1 MNKRFLTRCF
11 YASVIAVLFFI
22 TPVFSQ
28 AVADPNKGKLV
39 EAIKLM
45 DKGELDASITML
57 KDLQKL
63 DPDNYMYNYELG
75 YALYL
80 KKDYATA
87 IEVMEKLKA
96 SKEAN
101 DLLFQL
107 QGNAYDMSGNAEKA
121 GQTYADGLLRFPNS
135 GKLYLESG
143 IMNLKK
149 NDLKAALGNFEKGI
163 AVEPKFP
170 STYYWASRVW
180 LETPE
185 KLWGLMY
192 GEIFMNLESNSKRTA
207 EISKMLFDTYKS
219 QISITSPGHISVSF
233 SKNNVVTTNNIN
245 ADKLM
250 PYGVFVYERILMV
263 SALGYKE
270 LNINTLDSIRTN
282 FVGEYFKGKTAVTYP
297 NVLFSYQKKIVE
309 AGHMECY
316 NHWIL
321 HKGDE
326 GLFKSWLAAN
336 TEKWQAFLKWYNT
349 NRLVLDANNRF
360 SISDYL

>member
-1 MNKRFLTRCF
+1 MNNLFLTRCF
-11 YASVIAVLFFI
+11 YASVIAVLLFSS
-22 TPVFSQ
+22 PVFSQ
-28 AVADPNKGKLV
+28 AVADPNKAKLV

-45 DKGELDASITML
+45 DKGELDASLTIL

-75 YALYL
+75 YALFL
-80 KKDYATA
+80 KKDYAAA
-87 IEVMEKLKA
+87 IDVMEKLKT

-107 QGNAYDMSGNAEKA
+107 QGNAHDMIGNAEKA
-121 GQTYADGLLRFPNS
+121 VQTYADGLLRFPNS

-149 NDLKAALGNFEKGI
+149 NDLKAALGNFEKGM

-170 STYYWASRVW
+170 SNYYWASRIW
-180 LETPE
+180 MGTPE

-207 EISKMLFDTYKS
+207 EISKLLFDTYKS
-219 QISITSPGHISVSF
+219 QINVTAPGHFSVSF
-233 SKNNVVTTNNIN
+233 SKNNIVTANTTNP
-245 ADKLM
+245 DKIL
-250 PYGVFVYERILMV
+250 PYGVTVYERLLMI
-263 SALGYKE
+263 SALGLKE
-270 LNINTLDSIRTN
+270 VNINTLDSIRTN
-282 FVGEYFKGKTAVTYP
+282 FVGEYFKGKTAATYP

-309 AGHMECY
+309 AGHMEGY
-316 NHWIL
+316 NHWVL
-321 HKGDE
+321 QKGDE
-326 GLFKSWLAAN
+326 GLFKSWVEAN
-336 TEKWQAFLKWYNT
+336 TEKWQAFLKWHNS